1 VTRLL
6 VAGLLAALA
15 LPCHAQE
22 ILGLRLGRDRLQ
34 DVLSRLGLTPLAPP
48 GEELCYAA
56 EVPFEQTWVVFG
68 TSEAGN
74 WETLTRI
81 RVLSSAPPGMICRR
95 TPLITGALRQG
106 RAEYEMTL
114 EEKSK

>member
-1 VTRLL
+1 MTRL
-6 VAGLLAALA
+6 LLAALLA
-15 LPCHAQE
+15 AAAPAQAQE
-22 ILGLRLGRDRLQ
+22 ILGFRLGRDRLQ
-34 DVLSRLGLTPLAPP
+34 DVLARLGLTPLAPP

-56 EVPFEQTWVVFG
+56 EVPFESTWVVFG

-106 RAEYEMTL
+106 RGDYELKL
-114 EEKSK
+114 EEK